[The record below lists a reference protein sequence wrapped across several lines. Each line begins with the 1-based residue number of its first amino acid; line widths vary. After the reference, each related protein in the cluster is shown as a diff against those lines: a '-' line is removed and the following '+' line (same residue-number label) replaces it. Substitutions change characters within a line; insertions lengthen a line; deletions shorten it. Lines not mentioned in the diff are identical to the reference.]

1 MKRLATII
9 ITLSIL
15 FINLGSYAA
24 EAPGLVKGKVIDS
37 KTKEPIEFVTVSVKK
52 KGVEGYLPKATVTD
66 HEGNFLLGNLSD
78 DTYTLNISFVGY
90 TPFERDITITSSAN
104 TINLKQ
110 ISLSENDIML
120 NEVQVTGIRSQMK
133 FELDKKI
140 FNVDQSIA
148 STGGTASDVLSN
160 IPSVEVDNEGEV
172 SLRGNTAVTIW
183 INGKASGLS
192 AENRAQILQQLPA
205 ETIEKI
211 EVITNPSAKYSPEG
225 TAGIIN
231 IVLKEDRKAGY
242 YGSAQVGGD
251 TRGGYNAS
259 ANINY
264 NSGKLDAYA
273 SLGFRHREHKN
284 GGYTDRTNIGSNG
297 STTYLNQN
305 SYGKGD
311 GNNIFTRMGLTYRAT
326 KNDHLSLNGF
336 GMFGSGNR
344 KNTVDYLSNIPNS
357 YYQSQRIT
365 SSDNDMNG
373 GNIQLGYKRVFSEN
387 SNLDFTV
394 SYNQWNM
401 DGTSVFNQSSLY
413 ANGTETASYQKQT
426 NDINNRNWEFQLDY
440 TNTINESHKIEAGYK
455 GTLGHENSPVET
467 MSGANESSAT
477 PTPELYNRFIYD
489 QDIHAIYATYSG
501 KYNKFNYQVGLRGE
515 YSNIETK
522 SPGYGQTESDVTP
535 YKNDYFSLFPS
546 AFISYSLPD
555 NNEVQINYTRRI
567 SRPWGGQLNPFM
579 NITDSTNI
587 SFGNPRLSP
596 QYSNAF
602 ELNYIKSW
610 DNHMFSLSGYYRT
623 TDDVIQRI
631 RFLDGSVMKTTF
643 ENVSQTISAGSEF
656 VLKNR
661 LFKIL
666 DLTTTVNLFYYKLD
680 DFSYMPEGAVSP
692 VTGEAQEDFSW
703 NARMIANVA
712 LPKSYSLQLNGSY
725 NAREV
730 VAQGYRRSNYSL
742 DGGIRKSFNDLSV
755 SINARD
761 ILDSR
766 KRKMVT
772 SGAGFEQISE
782 NWWGGR
788 QFGITLTYSFGNMKG
803 KRPQNR
809 EPQGGSDYNMEGGDY
824 Q

>member
-1 MKRLATII
+1 MKKTII
-9 ITLSIL
+9 SI
-15 FINLGSYAA
+15 FIIIGFIVNIQAA
-24 EAPGLVKGKVIDS
+24 EAPGLVRGKVIDS
-37 KTKEPIEFVTVSVKK
+37 KTKEPLEFVTISVKK
-52 KGVEGYLPKATVTD
+52 KGAEGYLPKATITD
-66 HEGNFLLGNLSD
+66 HEGNFVLGNLD
-78 DTYTLNISFVGY
+78 NDTYILNISFVGY
-90 TPFERDITITSSAN
+90 TPYEQDIIISPAASTIT
-104 TINLKQ
+104 LRQ

-120 NEVQVTGIRSQMK
+120 NEVQVTGIRSQMR
-133 FELDKKI
+133 FELDKKV
-140 FNVDQSIA
+140 FNVDQNIA

-172 SLRGNTAVTIW
+172 SLRGNSSVTIW

-211 EVITNPSAKYSPEG
+211 EVITNPSAKFSPEG

-231 IVLKEDRKAGY
+231 IVLKENRRAGY
-242 YGSAQVGGD
+242 YGSVQAGAD

-273 SLGFRHREHKN
+273 SLGYRHRRHKS
-284 GGYTDRTNIGSNG
+284 GGYSDRNNYSA
-297 STTYLNQN
+297 SDTTYLNQTTK
-305 SYGKGD
+305 GKGD
-311 GNNIFTRMGLTYRAT
+311 GDHIFTRLGLTYRVT
-326 KNDHLSLNGF
+326 KNDHLSVSGF
-336 GMFGSGNR
+336 GMFGSGTR
-344 KNTVDYLSNIPNS
+344 KNTVDYLSNVPNS
-357 YYQSQRIT
+357 YYQSRRIS
-365 SSDNDMNG
+365 SSDNDMTG
-373 GNIQLGYKRVFSEN
+373 GNVQLGYKHIFSEN
-387 SNLDFTV
+387 SNLDFTA
-394 SYNQWNM
+394 SYNRWSM
-401 DGTSVFNQSSLY
+401 DQSSVFDQSSLY
-413 ANGTETASYQKQT
+413 ANGSNTTSYQKQT
-426 NDINNRNWEFQLDY
+426 NDINNHNWEFQLDY
-440 TNTINESHKIEAGYK
+440 TNTFNENHKIEAGYK
-455 GTLGHENSPVET
+455 GTLGQENSPVET
-467 MSGANESSAT
+467 FSGTNENNAV

-489 QDIHAIYATYSG
+489 QDIHALYATYSG

-515 YSNIETK
+515 YSNISTR
-522 SPGYGQTESDVTP
+522 SPGYGQTESDVAP

-546 AFISYSLPD
+546 AFIAYSLPND
-555 NNEVQINYTRRI
+555 NEIQVNYTRRI

-587 SFGNPRLSP
+587 SFGNPYLSP

-610 DNHMFSLSGYYRT
+610 DNHMFSFSGYYRT

-631 RFLDGSVMKTTF
+631 RFIEDNVMKTTH
-643 ENVSQTISAGSEF
+643 ENITQSISAGTEL

-680 DFSYMPEGAVSP
+680 GFNYQPPGASSI

-703 NARMIANVA
+703 NARIIANVA
-712 LPKSYSLQLNGSY
+712 LPKSYTLQLNGNY

-730 VAQGYRRSNYSL
+730 IAQGYRRSNYSL
-742 DGGIRKSFNDLSV
+742 DAGIRKSFNDLSI

-761 ILDSR
+761 LLDSR
-766 KRKMVT
+766 KREMVT
-772 SGAGFEQISE
+772 SGEGFYQVSE

-788 QFGITLTYSFGNMKG
+788 QFGLTLTYSFGNMKG
-803 KRPQNR
+803 KRPQQR
-809 EPQGGSDYNMEGGDY
+809 ESSQGNDYNMEGGDY
-824 Q
+824 